1 MTTTIEAVYDGEVLR
16 PEAPLPIQPNTR
28 VTVTVEVPVS
38 PSRQASFLET
48 ALSINLEGP
57 PDWSEN
63 LDSYLQESRL
73 SGHD

>member
-1 MTTTIEAVYDGEVLR
+1 MATIIEAVYDGEVLR
-16 PEAPLPIQPNTR
+16 PEEPLPIKPNTR

-38 PSRQASFLET
+38 SGRRASFLET
-48 ALSINLEGP
+48 ALSIHLQGP

-63 LDSYLQESRL
+63 IDSYLQESRL

>member
-16 PEAPLPIQPNTR
+16 LEAPLPLTPNTR
-28 VTVTVEVPVS
+28 VTVTLDVPVS
-38 PSRQASFLET
+38 SDAHASFLDT
-48 ALSINLEGP
+48 ALSINLQGP

-73 SGHD
+73 SSHD